1 VVWCGLA
8 HFSCRFGQKQWS
20 SGKAYKIGAQPK
32 HWCATPAP
40 DILKGGKNI
49 SKKNAR
55 GELLFRRN
63 LPH

>member
-1 VVWCGLA
+1 LA
-8 HFSCRFGQKQWS
+8 SNTGHQARPTKLM
-20 SGKAYKIGAQPK
+20 
-32 HWCATPAP
+32 HNPAP
-40 DILKGGKNI
+40 DVLNGGKNI

>member
-1 VVWCGLA
+1 MQISPETPVIGQGL
-8 HFSCRFGQKQWS
+8 QN
-20 SGKAYKIGAQPK
+20 
-32 HWCATPAP
+32 WCATPAP
-40 DILKGGKNI
+40 DVLKGGKNI

>member
-1 VVWCGLA
+1 MQIWPETPVIRQGL
-8 HFSCRFGQKQWS
+8 QN
-20 SGKAYKIGAQPK
+20 
-32 HWCATPAP
+32 WCATQTLVHNPAP
-40 DILKGGKNI
+40 DVLNGGKNI

>member
-1 VVWCGLA
+1 M
-8 HFSCRFGQKQWS
+8 WS
-20 SGKAYKIGAQPK
+20 GGGYPIFHALWPETPVIRQRLSKLLRN
-32 HWCATPAP
+32 PAP
-40 DILKGGKNI
+40 DVLNGGKNI